1 MANENNENLEFSLEE
16 ELKADDQGE
25 LKQKIQTQLNDQI
38 LQIEKV
44 LSAGV
49 TPDEYNSLNQ
59 VRIGL
64 QSALVILEKVWQHF
78 HKTKA

>member
-1 MANENNENLEFSLEE
+1 MADENLEFSLEE
-16 ELKADDQGE
+16 KLKADDQGE
-25 LKQKIQTQLNDQI
+25 LKQKIQAQINDQI
-38 LQIEKV
+38 LAIEKV

-49 TPDEYNSLNQ
+49 APEEYASLNQ

-64 QSALVILEKVWQHF
+64 QSALVVLEKVWQHF

>member
-1 MANENNENLEFSLEE
+1 MADENLEFSLEE
-16 ELKADDQGE
+16 KLKADDQGE
-25 LKQKIQTQLNDQI
+25 LKQKIQAQINDQI
-38 LQIEKV
+38 LAIEKV

-49 TPDEYNSLNQ
+49 APEEYASLNQ